1 MSKLAKGMISLWTA
15 FSLTP
20 VTYDRAVKA
29 DMHVEGKY
37 LDLREVNYYIAQE
50 LKKGSKVKPVV
61 TLRGR
66 FDITKEIPDMKAFRV

>member
-1 MSKLAKGMISLWTA
+1 MDGV
-15 FSLTP
+15 SLTP

-50 LKKGSKVKPVV
+50 LKKGSKVKPVGYFKGKV
-61 TLRGR
+61 
-66 FDITKEIPDMKAFRV
+66 